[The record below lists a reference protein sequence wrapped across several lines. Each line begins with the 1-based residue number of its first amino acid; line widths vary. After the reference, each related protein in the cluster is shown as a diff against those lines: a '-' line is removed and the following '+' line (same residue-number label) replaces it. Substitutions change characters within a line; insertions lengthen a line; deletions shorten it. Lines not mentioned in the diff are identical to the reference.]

1 MGPAVTSV
9 GKYFS
14 VSLIKQPQDLDG
26 THGVGVKGL
35 MRKYVDVNL
44 PAGRGVEVEE
54 STEEVHT
61 GEGSGSAGV
70 WERVVGGAG
79 ICDGGGVCDGGGGL

>member
-14 VSLIKQPQDLDG
+14 VSLIKQPQDLNG

-61 GEGSGSAGV
+61 GGGLWLCWSGGEGSGRG
-70 WERVVGGAG
+70 R
-79 ICDGGGVCDGGGGL
+79 DL

>member
-61 GEGSGSAGV
+61 GGGLRLCWSVGEGSGRG
-70 WERVVGGAG
+70 R
-79 ICDGGGVCDGGGGL
+79 DL